1 MTLALGPPSG
11 TLRTQ
16 ARSAGRF
23 LSARLRAILAAC
35 RRRWVAQALYA
46 ELSQLSDA
54 DLRRLGL
61 SRSDLYRWVK
71 EAAND

>member
-1 MTLALGPPSG
+1 
-11 TLRTQ
+11 
-16 ARSAGRF
+16 
-23 LSARLRAILAAC
+23 
-35 RRRWVAQALYA
+35 VAQALYA